1 MMSGSSR
8 PFVRCCCCFE
18 ALRPVCSAVIALAD
32 PDRWVVWAGRTVLAT
47 IRNIVIHEYLRPE
60 HEYVLWLDADVVRY
74 PADLVKR
81 LYETNPTGVSAP
93 LVVIEGSDE
102 EW

>member
-1 MMSGSSR
+1 MC
-8 PFVRCCCCFE
+8 FFE
-18 ALRPVCSAVIALAD
+18 AISHSTTESALAD
-32 PDRWVVWAGRTVLAT
+32 RKRWRLAGRTVLAT

-74 PADLVKR
+74 PADLVRR

>member
-8 PFVRCCCCFE
+8 TFR
-18 ALRPVCSAVIALAD
+18 ALLPLIRGGPSCLLCRIALAD
-32 PDRWVVWAGRTVLAT
+32 RPVVWAGRTVLAT